1 MHVSVCTCVK
11 ILRAGPPHYLSIH
24 ATSRRMCPNV
34 SREHSVNVCAHGLR
48 TKCEMQ
54 SGMSVVTRIY
64 FMD

>member
-1 MHVSVCTCVK
+1 MYVCVCTCVEK
-11 ILRAGPPHYLSIH
+11 LRAGPPHCLSIH
-24 ATSRRMCPNV
+24 AASRRMCPNV
-34 SREHSVNVCAHGLR
+34 SREHSVNVCAHVLR